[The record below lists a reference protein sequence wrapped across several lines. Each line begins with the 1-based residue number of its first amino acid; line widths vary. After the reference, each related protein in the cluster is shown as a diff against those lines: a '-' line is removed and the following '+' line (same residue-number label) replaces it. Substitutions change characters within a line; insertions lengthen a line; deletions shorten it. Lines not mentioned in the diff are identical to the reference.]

1 MDLTALGLARMSI
14 PVLHSCWLPPHANRD
29 AQHAFAER
37 RYTAIIA
44 HVFDAWQDDRD
55 YPTLYRMD
63 RDVVVD
69 VARVFPASGIRKD
82 ELPLWVKS
90 CGLLL
95 DPVMPARQ
103 IAWVRRSDG
112 GWLAAVEMPA
122 SSANGRS
129 RLTMQLW
136 LPPEALTA
144 SLGAQNQTGEE

>member
-1 MDLTALGLARMSI
+1 M
-14 PVLHSCWLPPHANRD
+14 
-29 AQHAFAER
+29 
-37 RYTAIIA
+37 
-44 HVFDAWQDDRD
+44 FDGWQDDRD

-69 VARVFPASGIRKD
+69 VAHVFPISGIRKD

-95 DPVMPARQ
+95 DPVMSARQ
-103 IAWVRRSDG
+103 IAWIRRSDG

-122 SSANGRS
+122 GSANGRS

-144 SLGAQNQTGEE
+144 GLGAQNQTSEE